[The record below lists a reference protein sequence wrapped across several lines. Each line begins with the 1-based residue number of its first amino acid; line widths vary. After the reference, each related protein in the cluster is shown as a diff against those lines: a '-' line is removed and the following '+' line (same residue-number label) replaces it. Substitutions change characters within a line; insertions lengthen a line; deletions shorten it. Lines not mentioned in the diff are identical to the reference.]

1 MSLELIGGLV
11 TLFAIAAIGAPVAFA
26 IIVGVVVYLGIGGQ
40 DIAMLVKPWFSGFL
54 MGFYCSLSLYSS
66 FRKYYERRHYL

>member
-26 IIVGVVVYLGIGGQ
+26 IIVGVVVYLRHRWPG
-40 DIAMLVKPWFSGFL
+40 
-54 MGFYCSLSLYSS
+54 YCHSW
-66 FRKYYERRHYL
+66 